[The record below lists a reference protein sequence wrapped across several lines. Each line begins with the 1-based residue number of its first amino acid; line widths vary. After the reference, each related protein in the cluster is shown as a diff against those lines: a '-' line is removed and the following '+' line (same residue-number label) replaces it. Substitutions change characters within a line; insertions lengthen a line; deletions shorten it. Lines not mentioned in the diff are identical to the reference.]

1 MFALACTLL
10 VTVGT
15 CYGLGRL
22 EYTNDNPSD
31 VSQVIKY
38 TVIAVSLSAVSTSF
52 GKLSAVVF
60 LVRLMGIAAPRWQ
73 VRALWVLCGVM
84 IALNIWCIFLTI
96 GFCHPA
102 ARQWDPSVEGWCMD
116 LKLRYVLD
124 RAVSYRGSSPTPRG
138 SVHRLTSS
146 PLFRVTSGYTISTY
160 HALMDIIIATYPAF
174 PIRHLKI
181 SFLTKFG
188 LCLLMGGGWL

>member
-1 MFALACTLL
+1 MFAVASTSL

-15 CYGLGRL
+15 CYGLGRPG
-22 EYTNDNPSD
+22 YTIDNPSD
-31 VSQVIKY
+31 SSQVIKY
-38 TVIAVSLSAVSTSF
+38 TVIAVSLDAVSTSF

-60 LVRLMGIAAPRWQ
+60 LIRLMGIAAPRWQ
-73 VRALWVLCGVM
+73 VGAVWVICGVM
-84 IALNIWCIFLTI
+84 VALNIWCFFITI
-96 GFCHPA
+96 GFCYPV

-116 LKLRYVLD
+116 PNLRYELS
-124 RAVSYRGSSPTPRG
+124 RAVSSRGSSSALRD

-146 PLFRVTSGYTISTY
+146 PLSRVTSGYAIATY
-160 HALMDIIIATYPAF
+160 HGLTDIIIATYPAF